1 VSGSKEIMVAGLWT
15 FAIVA
20 LIGGIYGKLDGF
32 GVFMFFIVAVAVSL
46 GIVATSTSEHK
57 SPKEASGT

>member
-1 VSGSKEIMVAGLWT
+1 MMGSREILVAGVWA

-32 GVFMFFIVAVAVSL
+32 VLLVFFSVAVVVSL
-46 GIVATSTSEHK
+46 GVIVMPTSEPK
-57 SPKEASGT
+57 SSKDASAA

>member
-1 VSGSKEIMVAGLWT
+1 MVAGLWT

-32 GVFMFFIVAVAVSL
+32 VLLIFFIVAVVVSL
-46 GIVATSTSEHK
+46 GIVVMPTSESK
-57 SPKEASGT
+57 SPKEASGA